1 MAQVIANIAVGW
13 SVVVALLGLSGSVF
27 VFVYTQRMTPQL
39 LREQSR
45 TTLMI
50 RKVGIGAVVASFIVL
65 CIVVGSAIL

>member
-39 LREQSR
+39 LREQSK